1 MQNKSKDIKIANILA
16 IFFKTICIIF
26 IFPIYNTSIHKYDT
40 ILNCA
45 VQQFKPA

>member
-16 IFFKTICIIF
+16 IFFKIIFIIF
-26 IFPIYNTSIHKYDT
+26 IFPTFNTSAHKYDT
-40 ILNCA
+40 APNYA